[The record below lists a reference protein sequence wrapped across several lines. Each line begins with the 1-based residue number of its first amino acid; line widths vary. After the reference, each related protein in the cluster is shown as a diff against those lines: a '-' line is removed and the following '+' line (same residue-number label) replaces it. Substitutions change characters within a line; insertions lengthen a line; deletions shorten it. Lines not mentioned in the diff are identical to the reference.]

1 MDMATATGP
10 IRNITTPDCPKPCGE
25 WAGLRQATIS
35 LSESGEK
42 SAKLGSILAVLGALN
57 LEFRIGEH
65 SKGQG
70 GDIEELF

>member
-10 IRNITTPDCPKPCGE
+10 IRSITTPDFPKPCGE

-35 LSESGEK
+35 LSESGET
-42 SAKLGSILAVLGALN
+42 SAKLESILAALGALN
-57 LEFRIGEH
+57 LEFRIGER